1 MYLTRSS
8 FLVNG
13 KSVSRFLQTDLR
25 NIQRLIETVS
35 LEGAPVNVAAL
46 NAQLKMQLIRMIG
59 GENSTKIDA
68 ARKRRDDRIA
78 VDRNRDSDP
87 IKCQKCGR
95 NCQSRAVY
103 CEMSNHWVHYNC
115 EKLSKQEISEIENV
129 FGLKYIC
136 KNCKS
141 QSSTIDMVNSKSVCL
156 TGNGHSQN
164 INWESEVKSLEKKSV
179 DSSFLNEFSQSCHSQ
194 NTQSKSLAE
203 DILIE
208 ETSIDICSNC
218 DEHIDGSD
226 CQVCEVCDRLC
237 HSKCLLKVDCC
248 MVCYGCE
255 ASIKQMNTPQ
265 GVVAEDT
272 VFAIDEAMTSTQNL
286 ISKNINCEAMAS
298 GGGKN

>member
-1 MYLTRSS
+1 MTFLESGESYTVNMYLTRSS

-13 KSVSRFLQTDLR
+13 KSVSRFFHDLR

-46 NAQLKMQLIRMIG
+46 NAQLKMQLTTMIG
-59 GENSTKIDA
+59 GETSTKSVA
-68 ARKRRDDRIA
+68 ARKRRAVLVA

-87 IKCQKCGR
+87 IKCQKCDR

-129 FGLKYIC
+129 RGLKYIC

-141 QSSTIDMVNSKSVCL
+141 QSNTIDMVNSKSVCL

-164 INWESEVKSLEKKSV
+164 INLESEVKSLGKESV
-179 DSSFLNEFSQSCHSQ
+179 DSPFLNEFSQSCHSQ

-203 DILIE
+203 DILNE
-208 ETSIDICSNC
+208 ETSMDICSNC

-237 HSKCLLKVDCC
+237 HSKCLLKVDGC
-248 MVCYGCE
+248 MVC
-255 ASIKQMNTPQ
+255 
-265 GVVAEDT
+265 
-272 VFAIDEAMTSTQNL
+272 
-286 ISKNINCEAMAS
+286 
-298 GGGKN
+298 